1 MPNQPVPNQAV
12 PNQPMPDAPASRIA
26 IVTDSNSQFPADLA
40 VRLGVEIVDIPVIID
55 DVEYPERSID
65 VDDFY
70 RRLGH
75 GAVVT
80 TSQPSPGQFAALYQ
94 TLVKQG
100 ASSIVSIHVGSA
112 LSGTVN
118 SARLAAQGI
127 DAVIE
132 IVDSQQSSFSI
143 ALAVWAACDARDRG
157 ADAQGVAAAAAAAT
171 IANVFVL
178 GALDIA
184 ASSGRVTISASEAT
198 EATTIPVVALSGT
211 DLQVVGYAADIAEAS
226 EAMLEVVAAQPGP
239 IRIGIGVGDEAAS
252 EFYNTLEPALVAMD
266 HVVEVVRYRCGPSVG
281 AFSGPGVAGLAW
293 MSLS

>member
-1 MPNQPVPNQAV
+1 MPNQAV
-12 PNQPMPDAPASRIA
+12 SDQPMPDAPANRIA

-40 VRLGVEIVDIPVIID
+40 ARLGVEIVDIPVIID

-70 RRLGH
+70 RRLAA

-80 TSQPSPGQFAALYQ
+80 TSQPSPGQFAALYH
-94 TLVKQG
+94 TLVKHG

-118 SARLAAQGI
+118 SARIGAQGV

-184 ASSGRVTISASEAT
+184 AASGRVTISASEAS
-198 EATTIPVVALSGT
+198 EATSIPVVALRGT
-211 DLQVVGYAADIAEAS
+211 DLQVVGHATDIADAS
-226 EAMLEVVAAQPGP
+226 EAMIAVIAAQPVP
-239 IRIGIGVGDEAAS
+239 IRVGIGVGDEAAS
-252 EFYNTLEPALVAMD
+252 EFYDTLEPALIAME